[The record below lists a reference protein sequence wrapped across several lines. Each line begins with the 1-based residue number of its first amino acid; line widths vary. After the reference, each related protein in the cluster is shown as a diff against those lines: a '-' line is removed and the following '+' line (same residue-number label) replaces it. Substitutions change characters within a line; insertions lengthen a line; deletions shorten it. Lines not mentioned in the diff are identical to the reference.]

1 MTTKNNQK
9 LMWRV
14 KIKKNK
20 ERKRKKRGEKN
31 RKIGK
36 MKKKKRKKLI
46 RVNKNKLHV
55 KARRQI
61 TNINLRAHTWYV

>member
-1 MTTKNNQK
+1 MKEKEKKGREKQKDRKNE
-9 LMWRV
+9 
-14 KIKKNK
+14 KK
-20 ERKRKKRGEKN
+20 E
-31 RKIGK
+31 
-36 MKKKKRKKLI
+36 KLI